1 MKKVLLAVLL
11 LLLVLAAVMAVKTA
25 AYQGRQV
32 QSDKP
37 PAAIKLDKQA
47 LNHLTQ
53 AVRIQTVS
61 YDDTAQLNRAEYDS
75 FFRFLHNTYAQVFEQ
90 LEDTVIAGR
99 SLLLKWQGKNTSA
112 KPVIFYAHLDVVPV
126 EESTRDKWLH
136 APFSGERADGFIW
149 GRGTLDDKGS
159 LIALLEALKAD
170 VAANVVP
177 ERTIYFAFGSDEE
190 VGGNLGA
197 ARIAEYFRQQHISF
211 EFYVDEGGFVSS
223 GMVPHMSKPV
233 ALIGTAEKGYV
244 TLELTV
250 NKPGGHSSR
259 PAKKT
264 ALDVLM
270 AALTRIHDNPEK
282 GRVVEPVEEFLNFIG
297 PEMPFPLKT
306 VFANRWFFSP
316 VIMREYEKSPEG
328 SALLRTTNVT
338 TVINAG
344 LKENVIPTLVSAK
357 VNFRVL
363 NDETTKD
370 VVDRITR
377 LIGDTSVVIKAG
389 ELYEP
394 SKNSSS
400 DSYGF
405 KLLQQTA
412 AEVFPDAMV
421 APFLMLGST
430 DSKHFQDITE
440 NTYRFFPCRFDKDQ
454 VGSIHGINERIGEQ
468 AFMETI
474 TFYRSL
480 FHNLK

>member
-1 MKKVLLAVLL
+1 MKKIALVLLVILL
-11 LLLVLAAVMAVKTA
+11 ILAAVMVVKTTNYKTRQISNGKQPAPVKIDEA
-25 AYQGRQV
+25 AV
-32 QSDKP
+32 
-37 PAAIKLDKQA
+37 
-47 LNHLTQ
+47 NHLAQ
-53 AVRIQTVS
+53 AVRIETVS
-61 YDDTAQLNRAEYDS
+61 YDDTTKLNQAAYDS
-75 FFRFLHNTYAQVFEQ
+75 FFRFLHSTYPLVFDK
-90 LEDTVIAGR
+90 LEDTVIATR
-99 SLLLKWQGKNTSA
+99 SMLLKWPGKNTGA

-126 EESTRDKWLH
+126 EESTRDRWLH
-136 APFSGERADGFIW
+136 VPFGGERADGFVW

-159 LIALLEALKAD
+159 LIALIEALNAD
-170 VAANVVP
+170 LAAGLVP

-197 ARIAEYFRQQHISF
+197 ARIADYFRQQHINF

-223 GMVPHMSKPV
+223 GMVPHISKPV

-259 PAKKT
+259 PAKQT

-270 AALTRIHDNPEK
+270 AALTKIHDNPEK
-282 GRVVEPVEEFLNFIG
+282 GRVVAPVEEFLDFIG

-306 VFANRWFFSP
+306 VFANRWAFSP
-316 VIMREYEKSPEG
+316 VILSEYEKSAEG
-328 SALLRTTNVT
+328 AALLRTTNVT

-363 NDETTKD
+363 NDESTAQ
-370 VVDRITR
+370 VIERITK
-377 LIGDTSVVIKAG
+377 LIDDTSVVIKAG

-394 SKNSSS
+394 SRNSSS
-400 DSYGF
+400 ASYGF
-405 KLLQQTA
+405 QLLQQTA
-412 AEVFPDAMV
+412 AELFPDAMV

-430 DSKHFQDITE
+430 DSKHFQDIAE

-454 VGSIHGINERIGEQ
+454 LGTIHGINERIGEKD
-468 AFMETI
+468 FMETI
-474 TFYRSL
+474 AFYRGM